1 MQCVNMQKQWR
12 CRLGKNK
19 DLQVKID
26 HQEAV
31 VGNHGRFSTR
41 KEQRA
46 SKICYDA
53 AIPLIPFAKFI
64 IKCYILAV
72 GIFCFGGSLSM
83 QNQVSEDI
91 MNRIKRFVD
100 EYGWDWIV
108 VKQVVNNYYGT
119 QYTVSQIRKIYE
131 SNECGKGF

>member
-1 MQCVNMQKQWR
+1 M
-12 CRLGKNK
+12 
-19 DLQVKID
+19 
-26 HQEAV
+26 
-31 VGNHGRFSTR
+31 
-41 KEQRA
+41 

-53 AIPLIPFAKFI
+53 AIPLIPLAKFI

-72 GIFCFGGSLSM
+72 EIFCFGGSLSM

-108 VKQVVNNYYGT
+108 VKQVINNYYDT
-119 QYTVSQIRKIYE
+119 QYTVNQIRKIYE

>member
-1 MQCVNMQKQWR
+1 
-12 CRLGKNK
+12 
-19 DLQVKID
+19 
-26 HQEAV
+26 
-31 VGNHGRFSTR
+31 
-41 KEQRA
+41 
-46 SKICYDA
+46 
-53 AIPLIPFAKFI
+53 
-64 IKCYILAV
+64 
-72 GIFCFGGSLSM
+72 M

-108 VKQVVNNYYGT
+108 VKQVINNYYGT